1 MLLLQVCRPPRK
13 CNTVPQYP
21 LHLATQGNGI
31 TLIHL
36 FSTAFQKPANI
47 QDAIFGSVDD
57 VIEALQGLGDGQE
70 ILFMSCAEID
80 EGLQIGFDTMSQIEH
95 VLTSAGV
102 FLISEINLAK
112 DKDDATVEATVEM
125 TAVEAGSG
133 MIGVAANEF

>member
-1 MLLLQVCRPPRK
+1 
-13 CNTVPQYP
+13 
-21 LHLATQGNGI
+21 
-31 TLIHL
+31 
-36 FSTAFQKPANI
+36 
-47 QDAIFGSVDD
+47 
-57 VIEALQGLGDGQE
+57 
-70 ILFMSCAEID
+70 MSCAEID